1 MPIRVRVLL
10 TFVLLLSCLT
20 IAESK
25 KKPALSPAILKAHTV
40 IVLIDPDAGIPAD
53 APLANTTAQGDVER
67 AITKWGRMSLAMT
80 VSTADLII
88 TVRKGNGKLVQQ
100 TIGGVPTNDRPVI
113 VQPSD
118 TSIRV
123 GGQQG
128 HPPDITQPE
137 SGNTAAH
144 PQMEVGPTDDTFA
157 VYIAR
162 IDNALDRPPAWRY
175 NAKDALHS
183 PEVPAVDVF
192 RTAIEEAEKQ
202 LQKTTK
208 P

>member
-10 TFVLLLSCLT
+10 TFVLLLACVA

-25 KKPALSPAILKAHTV
+25 KKPTMPPAVLKAHTA

-67 AITKWGRMSLAMT
+67 AITKWGRLSLAMT
-80 VSTADLII
+80 VGTADLII
-88 TVRKGNGKLVQQ
+88 VVRKGNGKLVQQ
-100 TIGGVPTNDRPVI
+100 TVGGVPTNDRPII

-118 TSIRV
+118 TGIRV
-123 GGQQG
+123 AGQQG
-128 HPPDITQPE
+128 HPPDIAQPD

-144 PQMEVGPTDDTFA
+144 PQMEVGPTEDTFT
-157 VYIAR
+157 VFNAR
-162 IDNALDRPPAWRY
+162 LENPMERAPSWRY
-175 NAKDALHS
+175 TAKDALHS